1 VPAIQLFTGPTVDY
15 HRPSDTVDTIDA
27 DGMVVVTEAA
37 HEAIGYL
44 AERTDEL
51 TVAIAA
57 TADDRVPPPPRSSRR
72 ASLGTM
78 PDFSF
83 EGPGVRVQQVMA
95 GSAAEGS
102 GILAG
107 DVIVAID
114 GEEIADLRSFSDLL
128 KVRAPGD
135 TVEVTVLRG
144 GEAQIVEAV
153 LGAR

>member
-1 VPAIQLFTGPTVDY
+1 
-15 HRPSDTVDTIDA
+15 
-27 DGMVVVTEAA
+27 MVVVTEAA

-51 TVAIAA
+51 TVTIAA
-57 TADDRVPPPPRSSRR
+57 AANEGAAPPPRTSRR

-83 EGPGVRVQQVMA
+83 EGPGVRVQQVTP

-102 GILAG
+102 GIVAG

-114 GEEIADLRSFSDLL
+114 GATVTDLRSFSDLL
-128 KVRAPGD
+128 KARAPGD
-135 TVEVTVLRG
+135 AVEVTVLRG
-144 GEAQIVEAV
+144 DEEQIVEAV